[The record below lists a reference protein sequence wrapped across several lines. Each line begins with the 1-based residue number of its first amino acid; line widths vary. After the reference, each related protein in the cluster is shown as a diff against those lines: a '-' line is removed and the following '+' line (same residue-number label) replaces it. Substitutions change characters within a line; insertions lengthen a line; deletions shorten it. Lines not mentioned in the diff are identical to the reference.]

1 VTTPPITPDPEETGD
16 YQVVRRSPKRSGRWS
31 ATQRFAAGAV
41 ACLLIVGIVA
51 GAGAAWGLWSFS
63 KIKRVDLNLAQV
75 ASPTEPINVLIVG
88 SDSRASIQQGDPGAG
103 GMLGKDA
110 PPGQRSDSLLIAR
123 IDPGSD
129 RIDLL
134 SVPRDL
140 WVPIAGKDGH
150 QRINSAY
157 AQSAQAVVDTVQTS
171 LGIPINHFVEV
182 DFSGFQTLVEAIGG
196 VPMYFDHPVRDGNSG
211 LDIREKGCHVLD
223 GQQGLAFAR
232 SRHLEWNNG
241 SKWVSDPTG
250 DLGRM
255 TRQQLLTRAAL
266 AKAQTLGL
274 NNVSTLKS
282 LVDAG
287 IGSVKLDDSFGTGDL
302 IDLGKRFSNF
312 DPERL
317 QTHSLP
323 VTPFRTDGG
332 AAVVLI
338 DDAPAQPILNLFR
351 GTAAAAPVTT
361 TTAPPPSP
369 DEVTVTVVNATG
381 KEGEARRV
389 SFVLATGDF
398 IEGTVEPSDKTVA
411 RSVIAYPKGQQRM
424 AELVAP
430 WISATPELKE
440 DKKLASGTV
449 RVTLGG
455 DFKRVSKPDA
465 AAVTTTPATTAAPA
479 APGQPAAP
487 VATTTTQPGWKP
499 GVPPEGTSCP

>member
-1 VTTPPITPDPEETGD
+1 MNPDSEDTGE
-16 YQVVRRSPKRSGRWS
+16 YRVVRRTPKGSAGWSTPKRI
-31 ATQRFAAGAV
+31 AAAGLAG
-41 ACLLIVGIVA
+41 LLCIGVVL

-63 KIKRVDLNLAQV
+63 KIQRVDLNLAEV
-75 ASPTEPINVLIVG
+75 NSPTEPMNVLIVG
-88 SDSRASIQQGDPGAG
+88 SDSRADIEEGDPGAG

-110 PPGQRSDSLLIAR
+110 PTGQRADSLLIAR

-140 WVPIAGKDGH
+140 WVPISGKDSK

-157 AQSAQAVVDTVQTS
+157 AQSAQAVVDTVQDS
-171 LGIPINHFVEV
+171 LGVPINHFVEV
-182 DFSGFQTLVEAIGG
+182 DFSGFQSLVEAIGG

-211 LDIREKGCHVLD
+211 LEIGVKGCHVLD
-223 GQQGLAFAR
+223 GQNGLAFAR

-241 SKWVSDPTG
+241 VKWVSDPTG

-274 NNVSTLKS
+274 NNVGTLKS

-287 IGSVKLDDSFGTGDL
+287 LGSVKLDDSLGTGDL
-302 IDLGKRFSNF
+302 VGLGKRFSSF

-323 VTPFRTDGG
+323 VVPFRTDGG
-332 AAVVLI
+332 AAVVLV
-338 DDAPAQPILNLFR
+338 DDAAAQPVLDLFR
-351 GTAAAAPVTT
+351 GTAVAVAVTT
-361 TTAPPPSP
+361 TTAPPPSA
-369 DEVTVTVVNATG
+369 DEVTVTVVNASG
-381 KEGEARRV
+381 KEGQARRV
-389 SFVLATGDF
+389 SFVLITGGF
-398 IEGTVEPSDKTVA
+398 IEGAVEPSDKTVP
-411 RSVIAYPKGQQRM
+411 RTVIAYPKGQQRM

-430 WISATPELKE
+430 WLSAAPELKE
-440 DKKLASGTV
+440 DKKLASGSV
-449 RVTLGG
+449 RVTLGT
-455 DFKRVSKPDA
+455 DFLRVSEPEKNEAPP
-465 AAVTTTPATTAAPA
+465 AVASAAPA
-479 APGQPAAP
+479 AAGTPAPAATP
-487 VATTTTQPGWKP
+487 TTTEPGWKP